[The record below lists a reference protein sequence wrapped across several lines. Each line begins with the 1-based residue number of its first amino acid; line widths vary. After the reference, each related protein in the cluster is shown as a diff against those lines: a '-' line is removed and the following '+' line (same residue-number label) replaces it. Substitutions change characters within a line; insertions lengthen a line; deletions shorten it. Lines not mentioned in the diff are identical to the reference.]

1 MAETTRKEYIREDDS
16 GKKFLVSEITG
27 TWEAVTKDN
36 NGEARVHELHKHSV
50 KERPLTDAVDV
61 EKALV
66 RRAPSVIF
74 RPSRRGRPQKIVE
87 KETLVFG
94 DAQIPFGDARAM
106 KLAQMAVR
114 ELMPDN
120 VVFVGDMIDLPTQSK
135 YDQRPEWAG
144 TTQSAIDELHAF
156 YAQIR
161 VDAPNAAIHAVH
173 GNHEQRLDN
182 YVRRNAGEVLGLRRA
197 NMEHELAV
205 LSLRYLLRYED
216 LGINAVDGYPNGT
229 LWLEDNLKFV
239 HGTNTKKGG
248 ANAAKYLAEESETT
262 IYGHSH
268 RQELAFKTIPT
279 REGYN
284 RIAAASPG
292 ALCSIDGTVPGFNHT
307 VDSEG
312 HVIKKAE
319 DWQQG
324 LLQVHH
330 EGQYHVI
337 TPVIFDERG
346 MILNGKRYDADERD
360 V

>member
-1 MAETTRKEYIREDDS
+1 MAKTIKTEYVRENDA
-16 GKKFLVSEITG
+16 GKRFLVSEITG

-36 NGEARVHELHKHSV
+36 EGNAHIHELKKHSV
-50 KERPLTDAVDV
+50 KERPLIEAVDV
-61 EKALV
+61 EKAMV
-66 RRAPSVIF
+66 RQAPSVII
-74 RPSRRGRPQKIVE
+74 RPSRRGRSQKITE
-87 KETLVFG
+87 RETLVFG
-94 DAQIPFGDARAM
+94 DAQVPFGDERAM

-114 ELMPDN
+114 ELVPDN
-120 VVFVGDMIDLPTQSK
+120 IVFVGDMIDLPAQSK
-135 YDQRPEWAG
+135 YEQRPEWAG
-144 TTQSAIDELHAF
+144 KTQDAIDELHAF

-161 VDAPNAAIHAVH
+161 ADAPDASIHVVH

-216 LGINAVDGYPNGT
+216 LEINAVDGYPNGT

-248 ANAAKYLAEESETT
+248 ANAAKYLSEESETT

-268 RQELAFKTIPT
+268 RQELAYKTIPT
-279 REGYN
+279 RDGHN

-307 VDSEG
+307 VDSQGE
-312 HVIKKAE
+312 VVKKAE

-330 EGQYHVI
+330 EGQYHAI

-346 MILNGKRYDADERD
+346 MILNGKRYDICE
-360 V
+360 